1 MFMFHCCVKGVHRLL
16 YLVFK
21 REMAILPAVSLDL
34 NNAGFLRNHI

>member
-1 MFMFHCCVKGVHRLL
+1 MFMFHCCVKGDRRLV

-34 NNAGFLRNHI
+34 NNAGFLHNLI